1 MPTAIP
7 LTSPRHPSN
16 SFSLSPLCYH
26 DDDTEQSPYR
36 FTVIRE
42 EPRESFSSTW
52 CRSSHSFLD
61 CRWHLPLWLLF
72 FGVTVSILTLLFL
85 LTGTVYPIH
94 GWWTRYGSQSLGVL
108 KIAGGIYRT
117 GHPPSAMNEYPLAP
131 ISYVEPGHIFAR
143 STRNGEFTIPST
155 VMRRP
160 SKSGPASLVDNSV
173 RANWSAGGRC
183 RGRCSFFR
191 RNFVSNIAPRS
202 FPCLSRSAYL
212 THHVMRDVRSHP
224 GSRSRDAS
232 SPREGSHVL
241 SCGLWQ
247 A

>member
-7 LTSPRHPSN
+7 LTSPRHSSN
-16 SFSLSPLCYH
+16 SFSLSPPCYH
-26 DDDTEQSPYR
+26 DEDTEQSSYR

-42 EPRESFSSTW
+42 EPRESLSSTR
-52 CRSSHSFLD
+52 CRSSHPCID

-94 GWWTRYGSQSLGVL
+94 GWWTRYGSQSLSVL
-108 KIAGGIYRT
+108 KIAGGIYRS
-117 GHPPSAMNEYPLAP
+117 GHPPSAINDTTSHPLAP
-131 ISYVEPGHIFAR
+131 ISYVEPGHVFAR

-173 RANWSAGGRC
+173 RANRSAWQRH
-183 RGRCSFFR
+183 RGRYSFVR
-191 RNFVSNIAPRS
+191 RYPVSA
-202 FPCLSRSAYL
+202 FFAC
-212 THHVMRDVRSHP
+212 P
-224 GSRSRDAS
+224 G
-232 SPREGSHVL
+232 PHT
-241 SCGLWQ
+241 
-247 A
+247 